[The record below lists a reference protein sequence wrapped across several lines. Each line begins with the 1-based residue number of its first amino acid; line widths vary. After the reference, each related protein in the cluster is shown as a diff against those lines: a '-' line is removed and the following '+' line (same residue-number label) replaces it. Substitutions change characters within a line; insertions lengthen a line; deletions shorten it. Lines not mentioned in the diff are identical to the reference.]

1 MAGIYQR
8 DNLNLTAAIDNAIR
22 NRMEFEQREAQRRNE
37 MVKAGSNAAMALGRT
52 WETSQ
57 QDDEGMPNRNSPEY
71 RAARFDYIVN
81 GDRSGIDAYS
91 SAMQSAIQNKLN
103 RESTEKLAA
112 LNKESAK
119 EEDEIAW
126 RKDMTN
132 ARSDLNDVRNK
143 YNQGLATDKDVEDAV
158 ANYNF
163 HAERGA
169 KKGYSNA
176 PATES
181 VVAPKTEA
189 VGLDNMAK
197 KMRESVSEMVA
208 KDSASVDDLKAA
220 RIKASYL
227 QEQGADMSKELA
239 SIDDKISKLEG
250 PIAMKAAAA
259 ALDAAI
265 ASKDP
270 DRIEEAAKAYD
281 AFAKIEGYEGK
292 KSTDARSTASKISKN
307 RKYQAA
313 KSKYGPKVK
322 GSTVRAAK
330 SRGEKVVQYTDEAG
344 NKYDYKFQF
353 VNDKPQIFYGGKWHD
368 VNN

>member
-1 MAGIYQR
+1 MRSVAE
-8 DNLNLTAAIDNAIR
+8 IDKDIA
-22 NRMEFEQREAQRRNE
+22 E
-37 MVKAGSNAAMALGRT
+37 VKARMASENPQRT
-52 WETSQ
+52 
-57 QDDEGMPNRNSPEY
+57 SPEY

-169 KKGYSNA
+169 KKGYKNA
-176 PATES
+176 PASES
-181 VVAPKTEA
+181 VAAPKAE
-189 VGLDNMAK
+189 VSGLDNMAK
-197 KMRESVSEMVA
+197 KMRESVAEMVA
-208 KDSASVDDLKAA
+208 KDSASVDDLKSAK
-220 RIKASYL
+220 IKASYL

-250 PIAMKAAAA
+250 PIAMKAALA
-259 ALDAAI
+259 ALDEAI

-270 DRIEEAAKAYD
+270 DKIEAAAQAYD
-281 AFAKIEGYEGK
+281 EFSKIEGYEGK
-292 KSTDARSTASKISKN
+292 KSTEGRGKAKAIRSARENERKKSEVGKLITLENVLAAMASK
-307 RKYQAA
+307 A
-313 KSKYGPKVK
+313 KMVAKKDPKTGK
-322 GSTVRAAK
+322 
-330 SRGEKVVQYTDEAG
+330 EYT
-344 NKYDYKFQF
+344 YKFQT
-353 VNDKPQIFYGGKWHD
+353 VMRDGEEVPQVFYGGKYHD
-368 VNN
+368 VK

>member
-1 MAGIYQR
+1 MRSIAEIDADIAAVQQR
-8 DNLNLTAAIDNAIR
+8 IAAR
-22 NRMEFEQREAQRRNE
+22 N
-37 MVKAGSNAAMALGRT
+37 
-52 WETSQ
+52 
-57 QDDEGMPNRNSPEY
+57 EGMPNRNSPEY

-163 HAERGA
+163 HAERGL
-169 KKGYSNA
+169 KKGYKGV
-176 PATES
+176 PATE
-181 VVAPKTEA
+181 T
-189 VGLDNMAK
+189 VGGKKETTGIENMAK
-197 KMRESVSEMVA
+197 KMRESVAEMVA
-208 KDSASVDDLKAA
+208 KESASVDDLKKARTNAA
-220 RIKASYL
+220 YL
-227 QEQGADMSKELA
+227 QDQGADMSKELA
-239 SIDDKISKLEG
+239 SIDDKISKIEG
-250 PIAMKAAAA
+250 PTAMKAALAS
-259 ALDAAI
+259 LDEAI

-281 AFAKIEGYEGK
+281 AFSKIEGYEGK
-292 KSTDARSTASKISKN
+292 KSTEGRNKAKSIRSAREGEKAKSAVGKTIKRGSVLAANAEKAKLLAVKDPKTGKEYTF
-307 RKYQAA
+307 KYQ
-313 KSKYGPKVK
+313 
-322 GSTVRAAK
+322 
-330 SRGEKVVQYTDEAG
+330 
-344 NKYDYKFQF
+344 F
-353 VNDKPQIFYGGKWHD
+353 VMRDGQNVPQVFYGGKWND
-368 VNN
+368 VK

>member
-1 MAGIYQR
+1 MRSIAEIDADIAAVQQR
-8 DNLNLTAAIDNAIR
+8 IAA
-22 NRMEFEQREAQRRNE
+22 RNE
-37 MVKAGSNAAMALGRT
+37 GTPS
-52 WETSQ
+52 
-57 QDDEGMPNRNSPEY
+57 RNSPEY

-81 GDRSGIDAYS
+81 GDRSGIDAFS

-119 EEDEIAW
+119 EEDEISW

-181 VVAPKTEA
+181 VVTAPKVQE
-189 VGLDNMAK
+189 VSGLDNMAK
-197 KMRESVSEMVA
+197 KMRESVAEMVA
-208 KDSASVDDLKAA
+208 KDSASVDDLKTARANAA
-220 RIKASYL
+220 YL
-227 QEQGADMSKELA
+227 QDQGADMSKELA
-239 SIDDKISKLEG
+239 SIDDKISRIEGPDAMKSALADLEG
-250 PIAMKAAAA
+250 
-259 ALDAAI
+259 AI
-265 ASKDP
+265 ASGDP
-270 DRIEEAAKAYD
+270 GKIVAAADAYD
-281 AFAKIEGYEGK
+281 KFSKIAGYEPK
-292 KSTDARSTASKISKN
+292 KSIEARGKAKKISKI

-313 KSKYGPKVK
+313 KSKYGPKVS
-322 GSTVRAAK
+322 GSKVRAAS
-330 SRGEKVVQYTDEAG
+330 SRNEKFVQYTDEAG
-344 NKYDYKFQF
+344 NKYDYKYQF

-368 VNN
+368 VID

>member
-1 MAGIYQR
+1 MRSIAEIDADIAAVQQR
-8 DNLNLTAAIDNAIR
+8 IAAR
-22 NRMEFEQREAQRRNE
+22 N
-37 MVKAGSNAAMALGRT
+37 
-52 WETSQ
+52 
-57 QDDEGMPNRNSPEY
+57 EGMPSRNSPEY

-112 LNKESAK
+112 LNKESAG

-163 HAERGA
+163 HAERGL
-169 KKGYSNA
+169 KKGYKGV

-181 VVAPKTEA
+181 VGGKKETS
-189 VGLDNMAK
+189 GLDNMAK
-197 KMRESVSEMVA
+197 KMRESVAEMVA
-208 KDSASVDDLKAA
+208 KDSASIDDLKSAK
-220 RIKASYL
+220 IKAGYL

-250 PIAMKAAAA
+250 PIAMKAASA
-259 ALDAAI
+259 ALDEAI

-270 DRIEEAAKAYD
+270 DKIEAAAKAYD
-281 AFAKIEGYEGK
+281 EFSKIEGYEGK
-292 KSTDARSTASKISKN
+292 KSTEGRGKAKAIRSGRESEKAKSALGKTIKRGNVLAANSEGAKLLAVKDPKTGKEFSY
-307 RKYQAA
+307 KYQ
-313 KSKYGPKVK
+313 
-322 GSTVRAAK
+322 
-330 SRGEKVVQYTDEAG
+330 
-344 NKYDYKFQF
+344 F
-353 VNDKPQIFYGGKWHD
+353 VMRDGQSVPQVFYGGKWHD
-368 VNN
+368 VK

>member
-1 MAGIYQR
+1 MRSIAEIDADIAAVQQR
-8 DNLNLTAAIDNAIR
+8 IAAR
-22 NRMEFEQREAQRRNE
+22 N
-37 MVKAGSNAAMALGRT
+37 
-52 WETSQ
+52 
-57 QDDEGMPNRNSPEY
+57 EGMPNRNSPEY

-169 KKGYSNA
+169 KKGYKNA
-176 PATES
+176 PASES
-181 VVAPKTEA
+181 VAQKAEVS
-189 VGLDNMAK
+189 GLDNMAK
-197 KMRESVSEMVA
+197 KMRESVAEMVA
-208 KDSASVDDLKAA
+208 KDSASVEDLKKARTNAA
-220 RIKASYL
+220 YL
-227 QEQGADMSKELA
+227 QDQGADMSKELA
-239 SIDDKISKLEG
+239 SIDDKISRIEG
-250 PIAMKAAAA
+250 PAAMKAALA
-259 ALDAAI
+259 ALDEAI

-270 DRIEEAAKAYD
+270 DRIEAAAQAYD
-281 AFAKIEGYEGK
+281 QFSKIEGYEGK
-292 KSTDARSTASKISKN
+292 KSTEGRGKAKSIRSARENERKKSEVGKLITLENVLAAMASK
-307 RKYQAA
+307 A
-313 KSKYGPKVK
+313 
-322 GSTVRAAK
+322 
-330 SRGEKVVQYTDEAG
+330 KVVAKKDPKTGKEY
-344 NKYDYKFQF
+344 NYKFQT
-353 VNDKPQIFYGGKWHD
+353 VMRDGEEVPQVFYGGKYHD
-368 VNN
+368 VK

>member
-1 MAGIYQR
+1 MRSIAEIDADIAAVQQR
-8 DNLNLTAAIDNAIR
+8 IAAR
-22 NRMEFEQREAQRRNE
+22 N
-37 MVKAGSNAAMALGRT
+37 
-52 WETSQ
+52 
-57 QDDEGMPNRNSPEY
+57 EGMPNRNSPEY

-112 LNKESAK
+112 LNKESAG

-143 YNQGLATDKDVEDAV
+143 YDQGLATDKDVEDAV

-163 HAERGA
+163 HAERGL
-169 KKGYSNA
+169 KKGYKGV

-181 VVAPKTEA
+181 VGGKQEA
-189 VGLDNMAK
+189 SGLDNMAK
-197 KMRESVSEMVA
+197 KMRESVAEMVA
-208 KDSASVDDLKAA
+208 KDSAPIDDLKSA
-220 RIKASYL
+220 RIKAGYL

-239 SIDDKISKLEG
+239 AIDDKISKIEGPDAMKTALRNLEG
-250 PIAMKAAAA
+250 
-259 ALDAAI
+259 AI
-265 ASKDP
+265 ASGDP
-270 DRIEEAAKAYD
+270 DKIVAAADAYD
-281 AFAKIEGYEGK
+281 KFSKIAGYESKKSIEGRDK
-292 KSTDARSTASKISKN
+292 ATKISKN
-307 RKYQAA
+307 RKFQAA

-322 GSTVRAAK
+322 GGKVRAA
-330 SRGEKVVQYTDEAG
+330 SNRGEKVVQYTDEAG
-344 NKYDYKFQF
+344 NKYDYKYQF

-368 VNN
+368 VID